1 MEDFNW
7 SGFIW
12 GFIIT
17 WIILKLF
24 QKYLEAKNEVLV
36 EELEQLQKRVK
47 DKFIQV
53 NIEKHGDVYY
63 LFEKETDRFI
73 AQGTNMD
80 ELKAHCDARFKNKVV
95 FADDEQLKS
104 AGLI

>member
-7 SGFIW
+7 SAFIL

-17 WIILKLF
+17 WAILKLF
-24 QKYLEAKNEVLV
+24 QKYLQAKNEILV

-63 LFEKETDRFI
+63 LFEKDTDRFI

-95 FADDEQLKS
+95 FANDDELKS
-104 AGLI
+104 SGLI

>member
-7 SGFIW
+7 TGFIFW
-12 GFIIT
+12 FFVG
-17 WIILKLF
+17 WAVLKF
-24 QKYLEAKNEVLV
+24 VQKYLEAKNEVLK

-80 ELKAHCDARFKNKVV
+80 ELKAHCDARFKNKVI
-95 FADDEQLKS
+95 FANDEELKS